1 MDEVTIGGIKY
12 LPASKLA
19 KEYRYTSDYIGQLC
33 RSKKIDAQ
41 LVGRSWYVNPES
53 LLNHKKSRY
62 SSKPALSTKTKKD
75 EVVEEVKIRIEPV
88 LKKTTVRSIQNTSLN
103 ALPKNNFAKRIDW
116 KPLRYEIDESDLLPP
131 LKREIEPVSLK
142 VDLADS
148 SDISIKSSVK
158 TTILVPDELPVV
170 SLKGTI
176 KITSLDEY
184 FGETETQTNPVSGVA
199 PNLADVPKAESRQV
213 VKRIP
218 KIKSAQPAVV
228 FSDFSRDEVTDTEVV
243 GGWSSVVFYITIGL
257 FIFFLIGSLTVEH
270 WIDATSNSYAAGI
283 GFSVEEYQTLLDRF

>member
-62 SSKPALSTKTKKD
+62 SSKLALSSKSKKD
-75 EVVEEVKIRIEPV
+75 EVIEEVKIRIEPV

-131 LKREIEPVSLK
+131 LKREIEPVLLK

-158 TTILVPDELPVV
+158 TTTLVPEELPVV
-170 SLKGTI
+170 SLKGAV
-176 KITSLDEY
+176 KVTSLDEY
-184 FGETETQTNPVSGVA
+184 FGETETQVNDVVPDSMDVPRVNNRQFTKRLPRISLVELASVSSATDEVD
-199 PNLADVPKAESRQV
+199 ADVTQ
-213 VKRIP
+213 
-218 KIKSAQPAVV
+218 
-228 FSDFSRDEVTDTEVV
+228 
-243 GGWSSVVFYITIGL
+243 GWSSVVFYITIGL
-257 FIFFLIGSLTVEH
+257 FIFFVIGSLTVEH